1 MLVCFEVLYY
11 CGMPFCLTS
20 SIASAPSTSIVYTR
34 MQSTLFF
41 HKVCHVY
48 FHPRK
53 CFVLW
58 TPDTS
63 CAVACRK
70 GLCLL
75 PPPLYPSLIYSQLL
89 PCCCQLSSK
98 VTCFAVY
105 HLCNGPNEVLG
116 EILIAARR
124 STVATLID

>member
-1 MLVCFEVLYY
+1 MQKPMLVCFEVLYY

-98 VTCFAVY
+98 LKSLVSPCITSAMVPMRC
-105 HLCNGPNEVLG
+105 L
-116 EILIAARR
+116 ARF
-124 STVATLID
+124 